1 MKAYTFNL
9 IQLENIL
16 FFICHTESKIWQVT
30 QIVSDNFILLDIS
43 LKSFQFQ
50 WTIKPCCPWKYEE
63 KKKSLFITKTRLF
76 KYTENVTTEKWQF
89 FK

>member
-16 FFICHTESKIWQVT
+16 FLICHTESKIWQVT

-43 LKSFQFQ
+43 LKSSQFQ
-50 WTIKPCCPWKYEE
+50 WTIKPNCPWKYE
-63 KKKSLFITKTRLF
+63 KKSLLSDDLAYRVFKLKIYIRDGTRA
-76 KYTENVTTEKWQF
+76 
-89 FK
+89 